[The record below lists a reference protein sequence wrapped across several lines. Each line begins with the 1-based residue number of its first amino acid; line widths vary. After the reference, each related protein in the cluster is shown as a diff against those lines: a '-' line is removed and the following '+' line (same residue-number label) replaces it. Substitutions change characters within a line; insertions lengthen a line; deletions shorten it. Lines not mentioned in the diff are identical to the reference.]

1 MLAELGADLEDL
13 VNLVAFYESSGA
25 RDEWD
30 FLRLLRRV
38 LGPGPRPVVSAIPV
52 PYLPVQG
59 VMVEIEA
66 VASTA

>member
-30 FLRLLRRV
+30 FLRLLRRA
-38 LGPGPRPVVSAIPV
+38 LGPGPW
-52 PYLPVQG
+52 
-59 VMVEIEA
+59 
-66 VASTA
+66 